1 MAKKRQREKMMKI
14 KEKQSGD
21 VQVLTLDGK
30 LTIQNVNELKTVLVK
45 SFDSTGK
52 LKLNLKG
59 ITEVD
64 LFCFQLL
71 CSANMTAVRL
81 KKPLEITGIKT
92 KLFKM
97 VIEDIGY
104 SRHTGCNFDCN
115 ESCLW
120 VDGSES
126 R

>member
-1 MAKKRQREKMMKI
+1 MMKI

-45 SFDSTGK
+45 SFGNTGK

-71 CSANMTAVRL
+71 CSANMTAARL
-81 KKPLEITGIKT
+81 KKPLEVTGTKT
-92 KLFKM
+92 EPFKTL
-97 VIEDIGY
+97 IEDIGY

-115 ESCLW
+115 KSCLW
-120 VDGSES
+120 VDGSELK
-126 R
+126 

>member
-1 MAKKRQREKMMKI
+1 MMKI

>member
-1 MAKKRQREKMMKI
+1 MAKKRQKEKMMRI

-21 VQVLTLDGK
+21 IQVLTLDGK

-71 CSANMTAVRL
+71 CSAKMTAVKL
-81 KKPLEITGIKT
+81 KKPLEITGINTEPFKT
-92 KLFKM
+92 
-97 VIEDIGY
+97 VIEDVGY
-104 SRHTGCNFDCN
+104 SRHI
-115 ESCLW
+115 
-120 VDGSES
+120 GSQL
-126 R
+126 

>member
-1 MAKKRQREKMMKI
+1 MAKKRQRGKMMKI
-14 KEKQSGD
+14 KEKQSDD

-45 SFDSTGK
+45 SFDSIGN

-71 CSANMTAVRL
+71 CSTNMTAVKL
-81 KKPLEITGIKT
+81 KKPLEITGINTEPFKT
-92 KLFKM
+92 
-97 VIEDIGY
+97 VIEDVGY
-104 SRHTGCNFDCN
+104 SHHTGCNFDCN
-115 ESCLW
+115 KNCLW

-126 R
+126 K